1 LFAQWDE
8 YTASAAGKETE
19 VANTNEAARQ
29 DMKQEAA
36 KKLIGTKRYEALLVA
51 VSGVS
56 ETERDFFAV
65 EGYQPVIGDGN
76 TMGISAEVS
85 EHLVGPAERWL
96 AVDHPAVAEQLPE
109 KAPKQPWLS
118 QRLKLPVEPEFACD
132 KGLL

>member
-36 KKLIGTKRYEALLVA
+36 KKLIGTKRHEALLVF

-56 ETERDFFAV
+56 ETVRDFFAV
-65 EGYQPVIGDGN
+65 EGDQPVIGDGN

-85 EHLVGPAERWL
+85 EHLVGPAER
-96 AVDHPAVAEQLPE
+96 
-109 KAPKQPWLS
+109 
-118 QRLKLPVEPEFACD
+118 RL
-132 KGLL
+132 